1 MAFLDFIK
9 NRQAAQQESTPQAA
23 QEPNVEAPRI
33 DGLSSATKSQ
43 AVEAARP
50 TADLMQKATQHR
62 TEVPDAQSDRDGGRE
77 ALRHNQSS
85 PDKTQEA
92 MSPTDSSKGHTHQHG
107 RGGWER

>member
-9 NRQAAQQESTPQAA
+9 NRQSAQQQSAPQTA
-23 QEPNVEAPRI
+23 QEQSAPTPKVE
-33 DGLSSATKSQ
+33 GLSSEARSQ

-62 TEVPDAQSDRDGGRE
+62 SEAPDAQSDRDGGRE

-85 PDKTQEA
+85 PEKTQEA

-107 RGGWER
+107 HGGWER